1 MAACGAA
8 QARALGRLIVN
19 EAPAGW
25 DDAAARSPWG
35 HTLQSSAWAKIRAAQ
50 GWRPEFIRLGDPL
63 PVTLVLWRDAL
74 PGRPIGYAPRGPIVA
89 ANNADDLRVALRRL
103 GELARERNAIF
114 LKVDPELDPEFA
126 LPAFQE
132 AGFRRAS
139 DIQPVLA
146 TLQLDL
152 RPEEDALMAT
162 MEKDTRWSV
171 RQGAKRGVT
180 LHEAHDEAGLRAFY
194 DLYVETGG
202 RAGFITR
209 TWPYYRD
216 TWRTLIGSDL
226 ATLRLA
232 EVDGAAVAGAL
243 VWRCGD
249 RALYQTGATNEVGRK
264 TYAAYALLWECII
277 EAKRAGRAVFDMGG
291 IPVDIERKD
300 DPMYG
305 PYLFKRG
312 FGGVA
317 KRWVGAHDTVPS
329 PLLYR
334 TFQLAEPLYTN
345 ALRAVGRLRR

>member
-1 MAACGAA
+1 MTD
-8 QARALGRLIVN
+8 
-19 EAPAGW
+19 APAGW
-25 DDAAARSPWG
+25 DEDAARSPWG
-35 HTLQSSAWAKIRAAQ
+35 HTLQSSAWAQIRGAQ
-50 GWRPEFIRLGDPL
+50 GWRPEFIRIGDQLPL
-63 PVTLVLWRDAL
+63 ALVLWRQAL

-89 ANNADDLRVALRRL
+89 PGDTRGLTDALRRL
-103 GELARERNAIF
+103 AAVARERKAIF
-114 LKVDPELDPEFA
+114 LKVDPELDPELASPA
-126 LPAFQE
+126 LRD

-152 RPEEDALMAT
+152 GPDEGALMAAL
-162 MEKDTRWSV
+162 EKDTRWSV

-180 LHEAHDEAGLRAFY
+180 LREARDEAGLRAFY
-194 DLYVETGG
+194 DLYAETGG

-334 TFQLAEPLYTN
+334 TFLLAEPLYTN